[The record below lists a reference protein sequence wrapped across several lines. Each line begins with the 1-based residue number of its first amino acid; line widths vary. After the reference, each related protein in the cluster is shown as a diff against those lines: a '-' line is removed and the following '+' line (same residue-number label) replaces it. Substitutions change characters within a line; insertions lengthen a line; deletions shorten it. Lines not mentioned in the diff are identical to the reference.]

1 MSITRVNNNVSA
13 LNASRNLASNGGKL
27 EKSLERLSSGLRIN
41 RAGDD
46 AAGLAISEKMRAQV
60 RGLSQA
66 SRNAQDGISLI
77 QTAEGGLNEVHNILQ
92 RMRELAVQAANGTN
106 TADDVASID
115 SEMDQLV
122 SEIDRIVDQT
132 SFNTKTLLDG
142 DYASG
147 TADIKIQVG
156 ANANETITL
165 NIADMN
171 TAEIGSVT
179 TAARVNDIDVTA
191 VGGASAAI
199 SILDDAIIDVS
210 SGRANLGAVQN
221 RLESSI
227 ANLGVSVENLTAA
240 ESRIRDADIAYETT
254 QYTRNMILVQ
264 AGTSVLAQ
272 ANTAPQSVL
281 SLLG

>member
-1 MSITRVNNNVSA
+1 VSITRVNNNISA
-13 LNASRNLASNGGKL
+13 LNAARNLTVNGDRL
-27 EKSLERLSSGLRIN
+27 AKSLDRLSSGLRIN
-41 RAGDD
+41 RASDD
-46 AAGLAISEKMRAQV
+46 AAGLAISEKMRSQI
-60 RGLSQA
+60 RGLGQA
-66 SRNAQDGISLI
+66 QRNAQDGISLI
-77 QTAEGGLNEVHNILQ
+77 QTAEGALNEVHNVLQ

-122 SEIDRIVDQT
+122 EEIDRIVDQT

-147 TADIKIQVG
+147 TADINIQVG
-156 ANANETITL
+156 AGAGETITL

-171 TAEIGSVT
+171 ASEIGSAT
-179 TAARVNDIDVTA
+179 TAARVDDIDVT
-191 VGGASAAI
+191 VDPSAAI
-199 SILDDAIIDVS
+199 GILDDAVADVS
-210 SGRANLGAVQN
+210 TERANLGAIQN

-227 ANLGVSVENLTAA
+227 SNLGVSIENLTAA

-264 AGTSVLAQ
+264 AGTSILAQ
-272 ANTAPQSVL
+272 ANTAPQNVL
-281 SLLG
+281 SLLQG